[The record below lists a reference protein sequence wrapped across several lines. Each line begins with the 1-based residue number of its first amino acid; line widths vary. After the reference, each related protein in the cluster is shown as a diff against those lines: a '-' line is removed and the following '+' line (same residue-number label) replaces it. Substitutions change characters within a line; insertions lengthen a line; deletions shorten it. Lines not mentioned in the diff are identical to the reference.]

1 MRISDWSSDVCS
13 SDLGRAIFLDI
24 ADHGTLGLIQP
35 NGLGYVVGHSADL
48 HTDPATGN
56 LAVLLE
62 LLDHTHG
69 FIDRDGQRNTHEA
82 AALRNDLGIHPDYL
96 PGQIDQ
102 RTARVAGIYGSVCLD
117 ERQVVARS
125 EERRVGKGSVGT
137 CRFRWT
143 ADH

>member
-48 HTDPATGN
+48 HTDQATGN

-82 AALRNDLGIHPDYL
+82 AALRHDRKSDVKGKKVSIRVDLG
-96 PGQIDQ
+96 G
-102 RTARVAGIYGSVCLD
+102 
-117 ERQVVARS
+117 
-125 EERRVGKGSVGT
+125 RRIIKKKKQT
-137 CRFRWT
+137 NKI
-143 ADH
+143 